1 MKFIDTHIHLQDFNK
16 DFAPKILENNAVRA
30 MLLISAKYDDWNN
43 IINLVRAYPNKL
55 RGALGIHPW
64 YCDDVNVDLMNELR
78 EILVD
83 NPDMLIGE
91 IGLDALKK
99 QVSAKQHEVFSWQLS
114 LALELNRAVVIHG
127 AKAFDELKMHKN
139 ELSEVKFSYHG
150 FVKNRELI
158 KFVNDCDGYL
168 GLSDLFLRQE
178 KAGEFWDMMPKN
190 RILFETDAPYR
201 VKESEYLDAV
211 GKNMLKLEEIS
222 GIKLE
227 DLENLLMH
235 NAMEFFDAGR

>member
-1 MKFIDTHIHLQDFNK
+1 
-16 DFAPKILENNAVRA
+16 
-30 MLLISAKYDDWNN
+30 
-43 IINLVRAYPNKL
+43 LVRAYPNKL

-99 QVSAKQHEVFSWQLS
+99 QVSAKQHEVFSGQLS

-127 AKAFDELKMHKN
+127 ARAFDELKMHKN
-139 ELSEVKFSYHG
+139 ELCEVKFSYHG

-158 KFVNDCDGYL
+158 KFVNDCDGYF

-178 KAGEFWDMMPKN
+178 KAREFWDMMPKN

-201 VKESEYLDAV
+201 VKESEYLDVV